1 MPLPDRFPLLIPLA
15 LAAGLALG
23 GCATAVVGGGAA
35 VGVAAA
41 EERSLGEAVDDTVI
55 YAGLNGTLF
64 AKDVDLFSDVGIEVH
79 EGRVLLTGTVRKP
92 EDRIEAV
99 RLAWQV
105 DGVREVINEIQVTD
119 KSSLT
124 DYARDVWITAQLKSK
139 LLLDKSIESLNYNI
153 ETVNGVVYMLGVAQ
167 DAAELERATNHART
181 IPHVR
186 EVISHVRLK
195 GQRAG

>member
-1 MPLPDRFPLLIPLA
+1 MPSSDRFPVLVPLVLAIGFA
-15 LAAGLALG
+15 LT

-55 YAGLNGTLF
+55 YAALNGSLF
-64 AKDVDLFSDVGIEVH
+64 AKDVDLFSDVGVEVH

-167 DAAELERATNHART
+167 DKAELERATNHART

-195 GQRAG
+195 NQGAG